1 MKYSEID
8 KMLVEQGFTSTTFP
22 SAKFDDFAADS
33 VCSTLKKK
41 FKSGKKFGKTMIQR
55 KTLL

>member
-22 SAKFDDFAADS
+22 SAKFDEFAADS
-33 VCSTLKKK
+33 VCSTLEKK
-41 FKSGKKFGKTMIQR
+41 FKSGKTMIQR